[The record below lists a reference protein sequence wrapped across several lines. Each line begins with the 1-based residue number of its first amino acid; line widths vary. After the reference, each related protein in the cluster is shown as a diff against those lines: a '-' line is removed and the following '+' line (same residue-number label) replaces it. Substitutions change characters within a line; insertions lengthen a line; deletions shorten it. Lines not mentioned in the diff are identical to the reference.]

1 MQVCIGKHENVH
13 GRQVMDMKKYMGY
26 LPLCMLS
33 IIIVFSLLVY
43 SKRNDFAI
51 GLSTVAAQ
59 ENKSVGDPDTIKDL
73 KYSFY
78 IMDDYPSIRNI
89 NALENIWRVDA
100 VGDTFTTTYD
110 PAGYMEYEKK
120 NAEKQMLYMYAQA
133 RYDAKTMNTGAM
145 TKECSTYDD
154 GIPFCTYSGKV
165 DHLTYDII
173 FDNSRYGYG
182 NIVNFPEVRKRAIL
196 RSESGK
202 KDIEVNYSL
211 QEGQDEDDI
220 SIYSTYGGGNAD
232 DIYGNLKG
240 SALQTIYDIKI
251 KDDFYVSVRA
261 LDFDVNL
268 GNLKFDNDP
277 TGIYKVDPQGKVT
290 QIVQKDIKKG
300 TLISMCAI
308 NDHLAVVEEEGGKLY
323 GRLYSTEGKL
333 LDEIRLEMDLDQIS
347 KVMVS
352 EDQGTLLF
360 QLQSLYDTMKY
371 TVVVY
376 DVKDDAFQKLD
387 RIVMDIHTDTSMY
400 GSYSLYTSMHYDRGK
415 QILYSIQLNDDNGLY
430 VSAQTNKKVLYNS
443 FLYGDYNDDTYL
455 ALSDATSSN
464 SYDNIIFSFL
474 NTQRRRLRD
483 LTSPLDGGA

>member
-1 MQVCIGKHENVH
+1 MNV
-13 GRQVMDMKKYMGY
+13 KKYMGY

-59 ENKSVGDPDTIKDL
+59 EHKSVGDPNAIRDL

-78 IMDDYPSIRNI
+78 IMDDYPSSRNI
-89 NALENIWRVDA
+89 HALENIWHVDA
-100 VGDTFTTTYD
+100 VGNTFTTTYD
-110 PAGYMEYEKK
+110 PAGYMAHMKK
-120 NAEKQMLYMYAQA
+120 NAEKQMLYMSIQA
-133 RYDAKTMNTGAM
+133 RYDAETMNPGAM
-145 TKECSTYDD
+145 TKECSTYDN

-173 FDNSRYGYG
+173 IDNSDYGYG
-182 NIVNFPEVRKRAIL
+182 NTVNFPKTKKSAVL
-196 RSESGK
+196 RSKSGK
-202 KDIEVNYSL
+202 KEIEFNYTL
-211 QEGQDEDDI
+211 QEGQSEDDI
-220 SIYSTYGGGNAD
+220 YIYSTYGGGNAD

-240 SALQTIYDIKI
+240 SALQTIYDVKI
-251 KDDFYVSVRA
+251 EDDFFVSVSV

-277 TGIYKVDPQGKVT
+277 TGIYKVDSQGKVT

-300 TLISMCAI
+300 TLISMCAMD
-308 NDHLAVVEEEGGKLY
+308 NHLAVVEEEDGKLY
-323 GRLYSTEGKL
+323 GRLYSTEGRL
-333 LDEIRLEMDLDQIS
+333 LDEIRLEMDLDQIG

-360 QLQSLYDTMKY
+360 QLQSIYDIMKY
-371 TVVVY
+371 TVVMY

-387 RIVMDIHTDTSMY
+387 RMVMETQTNTSMY
-400 GSYSLYTSMHYDRGK
+400 GSYGLYISLHYDRSK
-415 QILYSIQLNDDNGLY
+415 QILYSIQMNDDNGLY

-455 ALSDATSSN
+455 ALSDAASSN
-464 SYDNIIFSFL
+464 SYENIVFSFL
-474 NTQRRRLRD
+474 NTQRRRLSD
-483 LTSPLDGGA
+483 LISPLDGDV